1 MKNSQW
7 KLLVTAVCL
16 VGTLI
21 AAPVLVG
28 SWQARPSPQPRPSPN
43 APTNQNA
50 PQGLD
55 GPPLTVDS
63 NKQTLDRQNQ
73 AEIRMEVQ
81 RLYAMASELKEEVDK
96 SDPNTVLSVAVLKR
110 AQDIEKLAKQIKDCS
125 KK

>member
-1 MKNSQW
+1 MKNLRRN
-7 KLLVTAVCL
+7 LLITAGCL
-16 VGTLI
+16 GGIMI
-21 AAPVLVG
+21 AAPALTG
-28 SWQARPSPQPRPSPN
+28 ARQAGPTPQPRPSPN

-110 AQDIEKLAKQIKDCS
+110 AQDIEKLAKQIKDRS